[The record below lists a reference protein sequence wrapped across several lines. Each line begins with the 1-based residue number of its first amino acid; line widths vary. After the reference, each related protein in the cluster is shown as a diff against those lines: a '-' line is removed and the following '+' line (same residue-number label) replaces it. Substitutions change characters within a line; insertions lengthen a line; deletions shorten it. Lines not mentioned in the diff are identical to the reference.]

1 MIQQYTELTKQLIHL
16 FKNATDENL
25 LEVTAESEKLFQQR
39 QTIVN
44 QLTGKPTKEEKDL
57 YENIILPLEKELD
70 LLLQKSRLETANE
83 LRSIQV
89 GKKTHDAYQSMYDV
103 ETTDGIFYDKRK

>member
-1 MIQQYTELTKQLIHL
+1 MVEQYCEVTQQLIRL
-16 FKNATDENL
+16 FKNATLENL
-25 LEVTAESEKLFQQR
+25 LEITEESEKLFRQR
-39 QTIVN
+39 ESIIQ
-44 QLTGKPTKEEKDL
+44 QLTGEPTGAQKEFFESK
-57 YENIILPLEKELD
+57 IIPLERELNE
-70 LLLQKSRLETANE
+70 LLQKNRLETAKE